1 MSSEK
6 KRRGKKPAV
15 TFEPD
20 PIEADV
26 EDNLSGSMSSMTV
39 SNGSGSSSSVLA
51 GPSGGSSSSS
61 SGSSSAST
69 VRRRSK
75 KATGSLDLKST
86 LLMVI
91 DQIDL
96 DSSDNADMDEATL
109 RRVVKRVYR
118 QLKTI
123 ADSL

>member
-6 KRRGKKPAV
+6 KKRGKKPAV

-20 PIEADV
+20 PVEADV
-26 EDNLSGSMSSMTV
+26 EDNLSGSMSALTV
-39 SNGSGSSSSVLA
+39 SNGPGSSSGGSVGSTSGSSS
-51 GPSGGSSSSS
+51 GG
-61 SGSSSAST
+61 T
-69 VRRRSK
+69 TRRRSK
-75 KATGSLDLKST
+75 KAAGSLDLKST